1 MKKEDVEKA
10 FANPGFINNNYYHIE
25 DIKDDKIIL
34 TAAIT
39 ETAKNPYNIPH
50 GGFIFGLG
58 DTAMGL
64 ATRTTGKQAVTLNSN
79 ITFLR
84 PAQGNV
90 LKAKAYIVKNGK
102 TTAYTKADIYDSEDR
117 LIASM
122 DANYYYIDEERR

>member
-1 MKKEDVEKA
+1 MKKEDVEIA
-10 FANPGFINNNYYHIE
+10 FTNPGFINNNNYHIE
-25 DIKDDKIIL
+25 EIKDDTIIL
-34 TAAIT
+34 TAEIT

-64 ATRTTGKQAVTLNSN
+64 ATRTTGRHAVTLNSN
-79 ITFLR
+79 INFLR
-84 PAQGNV
+84 PAKGKE

-102 TTAYTKADIYDSEDR
+102 TTAYTKADIYDNEDR

-122 DANYYYIDEERR
+122 DANYYYID